1 MRSEAT
7 IVTKLKY
14 FTLGLLLAT
23 ALYAIGSLFAQKNEP
38 KPSSA
43 TLRIDTS
50 EVGGGAAVVT
60 SYGDAL
66 DLVRPAVV
74 SVYSTK
80 FVRYRTPGTR
90 FNDPLF
96 DRLFGTPGSETVRP
110 EQGLGSG
117 VIVSPEGYILTN
129 NHVVEGADEIRVL
142 LTDNRELVAKVI
154 GTDPK
159 TDIAVIKVTAD
170 NLPSAT
176 LGDSDGI
183 RVGDVVFALGNPL
196 GIGQTA
202 TMGIVS
208 ATGRRGLGLL
218 DRGDDPGYEDFIQT
232 DAAINMGNSGGALVD
247 ARGRLVGINTA
258 IISTTRGNIGIGFSI
273 PINLASYVMHSL
285 IESGAVL
292 RGYLGVNTQDLDPNL
307 ATEFGVK
314 DGKGVLI
321 TGLEAGGPAE
331 VAGLR
336 RGDVVTEMNGRAV
349 STVDELRLNV
359 AQIRPG
365 TEIDVKYIRNGEAG
379 ELKVVLGQRAEPTAA
394 TGEFIEGV
402 TVVPVTDAI
411 RREYQL
417 SQETKG
423 LVVTEVDRRSRYATL
438 LPVGTV
444 IEQVNQQPAAD
455 LRTALASV
463 RRGRNVLLVSYR
475 GVYRYLS
482 FDAR

>member
-1 MRSEAT
+1 MRSESP

-23 ALYAIGSLFAQKNEP
+23 GLYAIGSLFAQKAEP
-38 KPSSA
+38 RPSTA
-43 TLRIDTS
+43 TLRVDST
-50 EVGGGAAVVT
+50 EVGANTGMVT
-60 SYGDAL
+60 SYSEAL
-66 DLVRPAVV
+66 DAVRPAVV

-96 DRLFGTPGSETVRP
+96 DRLFGTPGQETVRP

-117 VIVSPEGYILTN
+117 VIISPEGYILTN
-129 NHVVEGADEIRVL
+129 NHVVEGADEVRVL
-142 LTDNRELVAKVI
+142 LTDNRELVATVI

-159 TDIAVIKVTAD
+159 TDVAVLKITAE
-170 NLPSAT
+170 NLPSAI
-176 LGDSDGI
+176 LGDSDKL

-247 ARGRLVGINTA
+247 ARGRIVGINTA

-285 IESGAVL
+285 IESGSVL

-307 ATEFGVK
+307 AAEFGVK
-314 DGKGVLI
+314 DGKGVLV
-321 TGLEAGGPAE
+321 TGLETDGPAE
-331 VAGLR
+331 KGGLR
-336 RGDVVTEMNGRAV
+336 RGDVVIAMNERPV
-349 STVDELRLNV
+349 TTVDELRLNV
-359 AQIRPG
+359 SQIRPG
-365 TEIDVKYIRNGEAG
+365 TEITMRLIRSGEPM
-379 ELKVVLGQRAEPTAA
+379 EVKVVLGQRDEQTAA
-394 TGEFIEGV
+394 AGAFVEGI
-402 TVVPVTDAI
+402 TVAPITDAS
-411 RREYQL
+411 RREFQL
-417 SQETKG
+417 GNDAKG
-423 LVVTEVDRRSRYATL
+423 LVVTEVDRRSRYASL
-438 LPVGTV
+438 LPIGTV
-444 IEQVNQQPAAD
+444 IEQVNQQPITD
-455 LRTALASV
+455 LRAAKAAIRQGT
-463 RRGRNVLLVSYR
+463 NVLLVNFR

-482 FDAR
+482 FEVR

>member
-1 MRSEAT
+1 MRSDAP
-7 IVTKLKY
+7 IVMKLKY

-23 ALYAIGSLFAQKNEP
+23 GLYAIGSLFADKP
-38 KPSSA
+38 GDKPSAA
-43 TLRIDTS
+43 TLRIDPTA
-50 EVGGGAAVVT
+50 VGEGSGVVT
-60 SYGDAL
+60 SYADAL
-66 DLVRPAVV
+66 DPVRPAVV

-96 DRLFGTPGSETVRP
+96 DRLFGRPGQEQVRP

-117 VIVSPEGYILTN
+117 VIISPEGYILTN

-159 TDIAVIKVTAD
+159 TDVAVLKIEAE
-170 NLPSAT
+170 NLPSAI
-176 LGDSDGI
+176 LGDSDHL

-218 DRGDDPGYEDFIQT
+218 DRGADPGYEDFIQT

-247 ARGRLVGINTA
+247 ARGRIVGINTA

-273 PINLASYVMHSL
+273 PINMASYVMHSL
-285 IESGAVL
+285 IESGSVL

-307 ATEFGVK
+307 STEFGVK

-331 VAGLR
+331 GAGLQ
-336 RGDVVTEMNGRAV
+336 RGDVVVALNGRAV
-349 STVDELRLNV
+349 SSVDELRL
-359 AQIRPG
+359 AISQIRPG
-365 TEIDVKYIRNGEAG
+365 TEIGVRYLRGGKPADARVT
-379 ELKVVLGQRAEPTAA
+379 LGQRTEEVAA

-402 TVVPVTDAI
+402 SVVPISEQV
-411 RREYQL
+411 RREFQL
-417 SQETKG
+417 TPEATG
-423 LVVTEVDRRSRYATL
+423 LVVTEVDRRSRYTTL
-438 LPVGTV
+438 LPIGTV
-444 IEQVNQQPAAD
+444 IEQVNQQPATD
-455 LRTALASV
+455 LRSARAAI
-463 RRGRNVLLVSYR
+463 RQGRNVLLVSFR
-475 GVYRYLS
+475 GVYRYLA
-482 FDAR
+482 FEVR

>member
-1 MRSEAT
+1 MRSEAQ

-23 ALYAIGSLFAQKNEP
+23 GLYAIGSLFAQKAEQR
-38 KPSSA
+38 PSTA
-43 TLRIDTS
+43 TLRIDPS
-50 EVGGGAAVVT
+50 EVGTNHGVVT
-60 SYGDAL
+60 SYAEAL
-66 DLVRPAVV
+66 DAVRPAVV

-117 VIVSPEGYILTN
+117 VIISPEGYVLTN
-129 NHVVEGADEIRVL
+129 NHVVEGADEVRVL
-142 LTDNRELVAKVI
+142 LTDNRELVATVI

-159 TDIAVIKVTAD
+159 TDVAVLKVTAE
-170 NLPSAT
+170 NLPSAI
-176 LGDSDGI
+176 LGDSDKL

-218 DRGDDPGYEDFIQT
+218 DRGDDPGYEDFVQT

-247 ARGRLVGINTA
+247 ARGRIVGINTA

-285 IESGAVL
+285 IESGSVL

-307 ATEFGVK
+307 AAEFGIK
-314 DGKGVLI
+314 DGKGVLV
-321 TGLEAGGPAE
+321 TGLEAAGPAE
-331 VAGLR
+331 KGGLR
-336 RGDVVTEMNGRAV
+336 RGDVVVAMNDRPV
-349 STVDELRLNV
+349 SSVDDLRLNV
-359 AQIRPG
+359 AQIRPN
-365 TEIDVKYIRNGEAG
+365 TEITMRIVRNGELG
-379 ELKVVLGQRAEPTAA
+379 EVKVVLGQRAEPSAA
-394 TGEFIEGV
+394 AGVFIEGI
-402 TVVPVTDAI
+402 TTAPVTDAA

-417 SQETKG
+417 NADAKG

-444 IEQVNQQPAAD
+444 IEQVNQQPVAD
-455 LRTALASV
+455 LRSAKSAL
-463 RRGRNVLLVSYR
+463 RQGTNVLLVNYR

-482 FDAR
+482 FEMR

>member
-1 MRSEAT
+1 MRSEAP

-23 ALYAIGSLFAQKNEP
+23 GLYAIGSLFAEKAET
-38 KPSSA
+38 KPSTA
-43 TLRIDTS
+43 TLRIDPTT
-50 EVGGGAAVVT
+50 VGEGSGVVT
-60 SYGDAL
+60 SYADAL
-66 DLVRPAVV
+66 EPVRPAVV

-96 DRLFGTPGSETVRP
+96 DRLFGRPGQETVRP

-159 TDIAVIKVTAD
+159 TDVAVLKIEAE
-170 NLPSAT
+170 NLPSAI
-176 LGDSDGI
+176 LGDSDKL

-196 GIGQTA
+196 GIGQTS

-218 DRGDDPGYEDFIQT
+218 DKGDDPGYEDFVQT

-247 ARGRLVGINTA
+247 ARGRIVGINTA
-258 IISTTRGNIGIGFSI
+258 IISTTRGNMGIGFSI

-285 IESGAVL
+285 IESGSVL

-321 TGLEAGGPAE
+321 TGLESGGPAE
-331 VAGLR
+331 LAGLR
-336 RGDVVTEMNGRAV
+336 RGDVVIAMNGRTV
-349 STVDELRLNV
+349 STVDEFRLNI

-365 TEIDVKYIRNGEAG
+365 TEIAVQYLRSGATAEA
-379 ELKVVLGQRAEPTAA
+379 KVILGQRADEAAA
-394 TGEFIEGV
+394 TGEFIDGV
-402 TVVPVTDAI
+402 SVVPVNDQM

-417 SQETKG
+417 AAETNG
-423 LVVTEVDRRSRYATL
+423 LVVTEVNRRSRYATL

-444 IEQVNQQPAAD
+444 IEQVNQQPATD
-455 LRTALASV
+455 LRSARAAI
-463 RRGRNVLLVSYR
+463 REGRNVLLVSYR
-475 GVYRYLS
+475 GFYRYLA
-482 FDAR
+482 FDSR